1 VINTPPT
8 SFPAAV
14 ALSLASR
21 CSFFTL
27 PASVPAPA
35 IWLGQSVSP
44 GVGMRMWVLYV
55 GVVLING
62 VLRSIG
68 DPVVGSGVQGQWV
81 GSGQ

>member
-1 VINTPPT
+1 
-8 SFPAAV
+8 
-14 ALSLASR
+14 
-21 CSFFTL
+21 
-27 PASVPAPA
+27 
-35 IWLGQSVSP
+35 
-44 GVGMRMWVLYV
+44 MRMWVLYV